1 MENFRDTQQVTL
13 SFQLDTGQ
21 CIHVRKAPDAAERT
35 IQKRKRVRVRLAKI
49 DEFFEKYKL
58 PKLTQKEVN

>member
-35 IQKRKRVRVRLAKI
+35 IQKRERVRVRLAKI

>member
-1 MENFRDTQQVTL
+1 M

-35 IQKRKRVRVRLAKI
+35 IQKGKRVRVRLAKI
-49 DEFFEKYKL
+49 DEFFEKHKL